1 LRGHA
6 LAVAWNRSRHRGRR
20 DCRCGGGRRTST
32 GGPHVHAELGS
43 TDDERRRCPR
53 PTIQYKSGT
62 RAYIESQGY
71 DIFADF
77 GDQFSDLLGGFSDKT
92 FKMPN
97 PNYYLP

>member
-1 LRGHA
+1 MPFVAGLKSQLDTPDFCGPYIHA
-6 LAVAWNRSRHRGRR
+6 VPAVS
-20 DCRCGGGRRTST
+20 C
-32 GGPHVHAELGS
+32 
-43 TDDERRRCPR
+43 

-71 DIFADF
+71 DIVGDF
-77 GDQFSDLLGGFSDKT
+77 GDQFSDLLGGYAEKT